1 MFKKGEFVVYEA
13 KGLCEITDIT
23 ELDLGGAIKGRKY
36 YVLKPVYDEGGTI
49 YSAVDNAKVTI
60 RRMITRQE
68 AEEILSEIPEIKSL
82 KIPDEKQR
90 ENRYKEA
97 MHSCDCRQWISM
109 IKTLYVRRENR
120 LMNGKK
126 TTNTDDRYYK
136 KAGDSL
142 HGELAMAMGMDKSE
156 MENIILGQINSELLQ
171 V

>member
-1 MFKKGEFVVYEA
+1 MFKKGEFVVYES

-49 YSAVDNAKVTI
+49 YSAVDNSKVI
-60 RRMITRQE
+60 MRKMITKKE
-68 AEEILSEIPEIKSL
+68 AQAILDEIPDIKSL
-82 KIPDEKQR
+82 TIPDEKQR

-97 MHSCDCRQWISM
+97 MHSCDCRQWVSM
-109 IKTLYVRRENR
+109 MKTLYVRRENR

-142 HGELAMAMGMDKSE
+142 NGELAMAMGMDKSE
-156 MENIILGQINSELLQ
+156 METIILGQLNEELISI
-171 V
+171 